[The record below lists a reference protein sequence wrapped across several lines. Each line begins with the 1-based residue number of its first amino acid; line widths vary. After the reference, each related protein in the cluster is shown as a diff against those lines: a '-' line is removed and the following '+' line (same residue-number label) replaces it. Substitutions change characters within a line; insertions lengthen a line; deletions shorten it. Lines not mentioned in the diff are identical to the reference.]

1 MTCPEIFAVV
11 IMFTVY
17 KSIELMSICITFNVY
32 CKTLITYRK
41 FGCFIFVDKHTLA
54 TMIDTHLIVRAGYI
68 ILVTIL
74 VTTNYE
80 KYALRINIVN

>member
-1 MTCPEIFAVV
+1 MYIV
-11 IMFTVY
+11 
-17 KSIELMSICITFNVY
+17 KL
-32 CKTLITYRK
+32 LTYRK

-54 TMIDTHLIVRAGYI
+54 TMIDTHLIVSAGYI

-80 KYALRINIVN
+80 KYALRINIVNSIAITVDI